1 VGLLAAQAAVAALVM
16 VAGREVEVAQRIKA
30 SLVVLVVVAQAVQI
44 TTAAAVAALDR
55 LGLLLLLVITVF
67 LVRVEMGL
75 RPQLQAQA

>member
-16 VAGREVEVAQRIKA
+16 VAGQEVEVAQRIKA

-55 LGLLLLLVITVF
+55 LELLLLLVITVF